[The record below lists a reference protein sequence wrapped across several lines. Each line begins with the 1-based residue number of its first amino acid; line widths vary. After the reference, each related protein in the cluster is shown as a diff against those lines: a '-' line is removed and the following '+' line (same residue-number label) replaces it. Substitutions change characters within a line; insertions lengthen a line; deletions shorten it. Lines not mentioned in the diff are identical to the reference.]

1 MAIEFYR
8 KYETLFIVRPELS
21 EEETTKVW
29 DRVDGVLARL
39 NGREIK
45 RESWGKRKLAYE
57 IRKNKKGVYLYL
69 LYLGGNEL
77 VAELERNLRLLDD
90 VLKFQTVKLADDI
103 DVETF
108 DFEAASQVVSFIS
121 DGGEEDEEGEG
132 PSEHEER
139 PRRRRPDDDD
149 DDDDDDEDDD

>member
-29 DRVDGVLARL
+29 DRVDSVLARL

-45 RESWGKRKLAYE
+45 RESWGKRRLAYE

-103 DVETF
+103 DIETF
-108 DFEAASQVVSFIS
+108 DFEAASQAVSFIS
-121 DGGEEDEEGEG
+121 DGGEEDEVGEG
-132 PSEHEER
+132 PIEHEER

-149 DDDDDDEDDD
+149 DDDSDDD